1 MDRSS
6 GLRQTPGQFLEFS
19 GVGASKLCDQ
29 EDSVG
34 ELGGDDRIRHQK
46 QRWRIDQQDVVRL
59 PGGQQHF
66 VQMIRPKRRQRI
78 YTRRVRRENMHAR
91 SRIYFDVQRMG

>member
-46 QRWRIDQQDVVRL
+46 QRWRIDQQDVV
-59 PGGQQHF
+59 Q
-66 VQMIRPKRRQRI
+66 IAWRP
-78 YTRRVRRENMHAR
+78 AAFR
-91 SRIYFDVQRMG
+91 SNDPTEASPADLYPLGKA